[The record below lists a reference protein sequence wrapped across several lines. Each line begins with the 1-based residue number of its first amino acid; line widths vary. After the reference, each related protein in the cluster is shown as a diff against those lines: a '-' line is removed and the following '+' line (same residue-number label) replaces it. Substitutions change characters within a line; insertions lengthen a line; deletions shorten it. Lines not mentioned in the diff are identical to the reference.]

1 MLLAA
6 ETCLWRSI
14 CVGIGSAERTPQPI
28 QIMESQ
34 RVCRLGG
41 KALILE
47 SVDPLSQLVVGID
60 MTSEYGLAPG
70 LRAQDAIRYS

>member
-47 SVDPLSQLVVGID
+47 SVEPLWQLVVDMD
-60 MTSEYGLAPG
+60 MTSEYESALS
-70 LRAQDAIRYS
+70 LRTQDAIRYS